1 MTRIGLWMASTV
13 AAVVLLFSYSTST
26 TAQMTANGHSDVI
39 SGSLPAASLPAG
51 SSRTGSSPAGGSTVT
66 GQVVATA
73 YGPIQVEI
81 TLAGG
86 TITKVNVVR
95 YPDSGGTDQQINGY
109 ALPILVQE
117 TLDAQGSSIDM
128 VSGATY
134 TSAGYEESLQSA
146 LDQAGL

>member
-1 MTRIGLWMASTV
+1 MTRIALWLASTV

-26 TAQMTANGHSDVI
+26 STQMAASGHSEVV
-39 SGSLPAASLPAG
+39 SGSLSA
-51 SSRTGSSPAGGSTVT
+51 GSSPAGGSTVT
-66 GQVVATA
+66 GQVVPTA
-73 YGPIQVEI
+73 YGPVQVEI
-81 TLAGG
+81 TVAGG
-86 TITKVNVVR
+86 TITKVNVLR
-95 YPDSGGTDQQINGY
+95 YPDSGGTDQQINGH

-117 TLDAQGSSIDM
+117 TLDAQGSNIDM

>member
-1 MTRIGLWMASTV
+1 MTRIALWFASTV

-26 TAQMTANGHSDVI
+26 SAQMTATGTSDPI
-39 SGSLPAASLPAG
+39 SGTLDSTTTSSAPSGG
-51 SSRTGSSPAGGSTVT
+51 SSVT
-66 GQVVATA
+66 GQMVMTR
-73 YGPIQVEI
+73 YGPVQVAL
-81 TLAGG
+81 TTSNG
-86 TITKVNVVR
+86 TITGVTVVR
-95 YPDSGGTDQQINGY
+95 YPDSDGRDIEINQH

-117 TLDAQGSSIDM
+117 TLDAQSASIDM

>member
-1 MTRIGLWMASTV
+1 MARIALWLASTV

-26 TAQMTANGHSDVI
+26 STQMAASGHSEVI
-39 SGSLPAASLPAG
+39 SGSLSAESSTAG
-51 SSRTGSSPAGGSTVT
+51 GSTVTRSTVAGSTVT
-66 GQVVATA
+66 GQVVPTA
-73 YGPIQVEI
+73 YGPVQVEI
-81 TLAGG
+81 TVAGG
-86 TITKVNVVR
+86 TITKVNVLR
-95 YPDSGGTDQQINGY
+95 YPDSGGTDQQINGH

-117 TLDAQGSSIDM
+117 TLDAQGSTIDM